1 MDYLACTLNFV
12 FSFYP
17 IAFSLLP
24 KEKEK
29 NGLKFLIKQENHNF
43 TNVSLFFLH

>member
-1 MDYLACTLNFV
+1 MSYLTCTLNFV

-24 KEKEK
+24 KDKEK
-29 NGLKFLIKQENHNF
+29 NGLKFLIK
-43 TNVSLFFLH
+43 